1 MRSYQLLQAQHCRK
15 FKLFKRIS
23 KLHFDVWSF
32 FPVSCLNSKF
42 RDVSLDDIDD
52 LDKRATE
59 ITFLR
64 LQCELDGTKID
75 KQVNKAGTLSFSYC
89 IQFSV
94 HSYSLTSKT
103 VTLITDVISSSAQAL
118 VLSPTH
124 QLFTT
129 TPSTHPLF
137 YSSGN
142 EMPVAP
148 STLTPVTSA

>member
-1 MRSYQLLQAQHCRK
+1 M
-15 FKLFKRIS
+15 
-23 KLHFDVWSF
+23 
-32 FPVSCLNSKF
+32 SCLNSKF

-52 LDKRATE
+52 LDKHATE

-64 LQCELDGTKID
+64 PHCELDDTKID
-75 KQVNKAGTLSFSYC
+75 KQVNNTGTLSLSYC

-94 HSYSLTSKT
+94 HAYNSTYKT

-129 TPSTHPLF
+129 APSTNPLF
-137 YSSGN
+137 SSSAT
-142 EMPVAP
+142 EMPAAP